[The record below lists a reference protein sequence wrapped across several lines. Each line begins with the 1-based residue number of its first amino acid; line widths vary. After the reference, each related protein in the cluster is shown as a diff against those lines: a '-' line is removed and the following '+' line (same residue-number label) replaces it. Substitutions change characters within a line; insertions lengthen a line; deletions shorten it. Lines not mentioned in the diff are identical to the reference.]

1 VAWAATWK
9 EQLMHPTRVKL
20 GAGLLAGILCL
31 AASVGRGQGP
41 GPELKV
47 VNFAQ
52 LGELVA
58 KNRGKVVLID
68 LWQNG

>member
-1 VAWAATWK
+1 
-9 EQLMHPTRVKL
+9 MHPAHFKF
-20 GAGLLAGILCL
+20 GAGVLAGMVCL
-31 AASVGRGQGP
+31 AASVGGGQAP

-47 VNFAQ
+47 VNYTQ

-58 KNRGKVVLID
+58 QNRGKVVLID